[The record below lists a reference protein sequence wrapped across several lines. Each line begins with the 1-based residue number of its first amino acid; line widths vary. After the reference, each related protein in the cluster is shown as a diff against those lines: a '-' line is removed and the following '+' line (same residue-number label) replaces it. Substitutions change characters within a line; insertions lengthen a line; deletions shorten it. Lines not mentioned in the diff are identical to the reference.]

1 MNIIAYTLTGC
12 VHCSHLKELFKRAD
26 VEYVEMLLRK
36 DITVDEF
43 STQYPNIN
51 SFPFVVIDDKVIG
64 GLVDVV
70 KLFVKEGLVSSSKR
84 K

>member
-26 VEYVEMLLRK
+26 VQYTELVVRK
-36 DITVDEF
+36 DIVVEEF
-43 STQYPNIN
+43 SKQYPNIN
-51 SFPFVVIDDKVIG
+51 SFPFVVIDGEVIG

-70 KLFVKEGLVSSSKR
+70 KLFVKQGLVSSSKR
-84 K
+84 